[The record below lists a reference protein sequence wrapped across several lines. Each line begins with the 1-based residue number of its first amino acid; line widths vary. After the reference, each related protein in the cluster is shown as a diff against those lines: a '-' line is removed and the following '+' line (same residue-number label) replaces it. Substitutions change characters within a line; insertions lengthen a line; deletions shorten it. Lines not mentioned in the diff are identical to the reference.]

1 MIPVPDTVIPVT
13 RPVVL
18 LKVTILPA
26 VHPLVT
32 CLVRLVHEP
41 AFEGVMGP
49 YADPVEAEEESIP
62 ALADQLLVPIDCGDV
77 FELLVVKSE

>member
-1 MIPVPDTVIPVT
+1 
-13 RPVVL
+13 
-18 LKVTILPA
+18 
-26 VHPLVT
+26 
-32 CLVRLVHEP
+32 
-41 AFEGVMGP
+41 MGP